1 MSLAK
6 WTVGLMAGMSMLAI
20 AAQANAGEVRV
31 TVAEYSAKTAP
42 YFADVKKEF
51 EAANPGITVK
61 FEVVPWDVLLQKLTT
76 DITAGTNA
84 DLSIIG
90 TRWLIDFV
98 QQDVAEP
105 LDSYIKPDFKDRF
118 IDTFLSPSI
127 MEGKTYGLPIAA
139 SARAMYYNKELFE
152 KAGIAKPPATWT
164 ELQEDAR
171 KIKALGS
178 GTFGFGL
185 QGKEIETDVYY
196 YYAMWSQGTEILNKD
211 GTSGLSTPGA
221 LEAAKLYKSMIDEGL
236 TEPGVTSNNREDVQ
250 NLFKQGKVGMMI
262 TAPFLSNQI
271 KDEAPNLKY
280 GVAAIPAGPTGARHL
295 WSHRFHHHV
304 QELQE
309 QGRGL
314 EAARFPVHHGAAR
327 QVHAG
332 RRLPAGEQG
341 RGENGLLRQQCRSGR
356 VHRAAARR
364 PLRAGHPGLG
374 RGRPDHLRRHAE
386 DLSRR
391 RPRGRVEG
399 RSRQGQCGAEK
410 IGAVLKK

>member
-1 MSLAK
+1 MNLAK
-6 WTVGLMAGMSMLAI
+6 WTAGLIAGMGILAF
-20 AAQANAGEVRV
+20 AAQAEAGEVRV
-31 TVAEYSAKTAP
+31 TVAEYSAKTGP
-42 YFADVKKEF
+42 YFEQVKNEF
-51 EAANPGITVK
+51 EAKNPGITVK

-105 LDSYIKPDFKDRF
+105 LDSYITPEFKGRF

-127 MEGKTYGLPIAA
+127 MGGKTYGLPIAA

-171 KIKALGS
+171 KIKAQGA
-178 GTFGFGL
+178 FGFGL

-271 KDEAPNLKY
+271 KDEAPSLKY
-280 GVAAIPAGPTGARHL
+280 GVAAIPAGPTGARGTYGVTDSMIMFKNSKNKDEAWKL
-295 WSHRFHHHV
+295 MDFLFTTEQRAKFTQGEGFLPVNKEEAKMDYYVNNADLAAFTALLPDARFAPV
-304 QELQE
+304 IPGWEEVAQITSDAMQKIYLGGDPEA
-309 QGRGL
+309 GL
-314 EAARFPVHHGAAR
+314 KEAAAKA
-327 QVHAG
+327 
-332 RRLPAGEQG
+332 
-341 RGENGLLRQQCRSGR
+341 N
-356 VHRAAARR
+356 
-364 PLRAGHPGLG
+364 
-374 RGRPDHLRRHAE
+374 
-386 DLSRR
+386 
-391 RPRGRVEG
+391 
-399 RSRQGQCGAEK
+399 
-410 IGAVLKK
+410 AVLKK

>member
-1 MSLAK
+1 MSLEK

-20 AAQANAGEVRV
+20 AAQADAGEVRV

-51 EAANPGITVK
+51 EAANPGISVK

-105 LDSYIKPDFKDRF
+105 LDGYIKPDFKDRF

-127 MEGKTYGLPIAA
+127 MDGKTYGLPIAA

-271 KDEAPNLKY
+271 KEEAPNLKY
-280 GVAAIPAGPTGARHL
+280 GVAAIPAGPTGARGTYGVTDSIIMFKNSKNKDEAWKL
-295 WSHRFHHHV
+295 LDF
-304 QELQE
+304 LFTTE
-309 QGRGL
+309 QRAKFTQGEGFL
-314 EAARFPVHHGAAR
+314 PVNKEEAKMDYYVNNADLAAFTALLPDARFAPVIPGWEEVAQITSDAM
-327 QVHAG
+327 QKIYLGGDPEAG
-332 RRLPAGEQG
+332 LKD
-341 RGENGLLRQQCRSGR
+341 
-356 VHRAAARR
+356 AAAK
-364 PLRAGHPGLG
+364 ANT
-374 RGRPDHLRRHAE
+374 
-386 DLSRR
+386 
-391 RPRGRVEG
+391 
-399 RSRQGQCGAEK
+399 
-410 IGAVLKK
+410 VLKK

>member
-6 WTVGLMAGMSMLAI
+6 WTVGLMAGMSMLAF
-20 AAQANAGEVRV
+20 AAPADSGEVRV
-31 TVAEYSAKTAP
+31 TVAEYSAKTGP
-42 YFADVKKEF
+42 YFQDVKKEF

-61 FEVVPWDVLLQKLTT
+61 FEVVPWEVLLQKLTT

-105 LDSYIKPDFKDRF
+105 LDGYITPEFKDRF

-211 GTSGLSTPGA
+211 GTSGLGTQGA
-221 LEAAKLYKSMIDEGL
+221 LDAAKLYKSMIDEGL

-271 KDEAPNLKY
+271 KEEAPNLKY
-280 GVAAIPAGPTGARHL
+280 GVAAIPAGPTGARGTYGVTDSIIMFKNSKNKDEAWKL
-295 WSHRFHHHV
+295 LDFLFTKEQRAKFTQGEGFLPVNKEEAKMDYYVNNADLAAFTALLPDARFAPV
-304 QELQE
+304 IPGWEEIAQITSDAMQKIYLGSAEP
-309 QGRGL
+309 
-314 EAARFPVHHGAAR
+314 EAALKEA
-327 QVHAG
+327 
-332 RRLPAGEQG
+332 
-341 RGENGLLRQQCRSGR
+341 
-356 VHRAAARR
+356 
-364 PLRAGHPGLG
+364 
-374 RGRPDHLRRHAE
+374 
-386 DLSRR
+386 
-391 RPRGRVEG
+391 
-399 RSRQGQCGAEK
+399 AEK
-410 IGAVLKK
+410 ANGVLKK

>member
-1 MSLAK
+1 MNLAK
-6 WTVGLMAGMSMLAI
+6 WTAGLMAGMGMLAF
-20 AAQANAGEVRV
+20 AAQADAGEVRV
-31 TVAEYSAKTAP
+31 TVAEYSAKTGP
-42 YFADVKKEF
+42 YFEQVKKEF
-51 EAANPGITVK
+51 EAKNPGITVK

-105 LDSYIKPDFKDRF
+105 LDSYITPEFKGRF

-127 MEGKTYGLPIAA
+127 MGGKTYGLPIAA

-171 KIKALGS
+171 KIKAQGA
-178 GTFGFGL
+178 FGFGL

-211 GTSGLSTPGA
+211 GTSGLGTPGA

-271 KDEAPNLKY
+271 KEEAPSLKY
-280 GVAAIPAGPTGARHL
+280 GVAAIPAGPTGARGTYGVTDSMIMFKNSKNKDEAWKL
-295 WSHRFHHHV
+295 MDF
-304 QELQE
+304 LFTTE
-309 QGRGL
+309 QRAKFTQGEGFL
-314 EAARFPVHHGAAR
+314 PVNKEEAKMDYYVNNADLAAFTALLPDARFAPVIPGWEEVAQITSDAM
-327 QVHAG
+327 QKIYLGGDPEAG
-332 RRLPAGEQG
+332 LKD
-341 RGENGLLRQQCRSGR
+341 
-356 VHRAAARR
+356 AAAK
-364 PLRAGHPGLG
+364 AN
-374 RGRPDHLRRHAE
+374 
-386 DLSRR
+386 
-391 RPRGRVEG
+391 
-399 RSRQGQCGAEK
+399 
-410 IGAVLKK
+410 AVLKK

>member
-1 MSLAK
+1 MNLAK
-6 WTVGLMAGMSMLAI
+6 WTAGLMAGMGMLAF
-20 AAQANAGEVRV
+20 AAQAEAGEVRV
-31 TVAEYSAKTAP
+31 TVAEYSAKTGP
-42 YFADVKKEF
+42 YFEQVKKEF
-51 EAANPGITVK
+51 EAKNPGITVK

-105 LDSYIKPDFKDRF
+105 LDSYITPEFKGRF

-127 MEGKTYGLPIAA
+127 MGGKTYGLPIAA

-171 KIKALGS
+171 KIKAQGA
-178 GTFGFGL
+178 FGFGL

-211 GTSGLSTPGA
+211 GTSGLGTPGA

-271 KDEAPNLKY
+271 KEEAPSLKY
-280 GVAAIPAGPTGARHL
+280 GVAAIPAGPTGVRGTYGVTDSMIMFKNSKNKDEAWKL
-295 WSHRFHHHV
+295 MDF
-304 QELQE
+304 LFTTE
-309 QGRGL
+309 QRAKFTQGEGFL
-314 EAARFPVHHGAAR
+314 PVNKEEAKMDYYVNNADLAAFTALLPDARFAPVIPGWEEVAQITSDAM
-327 QVHAG
+327 QKIYLGGDPEAG
-332 RRLPAGEQG
+332 LKD
-341 RGENGLLRQQCRSGR
+341 
-356 VHRAAARR
+356 AAAK
-364 PLRAGHPGLG
+364 AN
-374 RGRPDHLRRHAE
+374 
-386 DLSRR
+386 
-391 RPRGRVEG
+391 
-399 RSRQGQCGAEK
+399 
-410 IGAVLKK
+410 AVLKK

>member
-1 MSLAK
+1 MKLAN
-6 WTVGLMAGMSMLAI
+6 WTAGLLAGMSMLAL
-20 AAQANAGEVRV
+20 AAQADAGEVRV

-42 YFADVKKEF
+42 YFESVKKEF

-105 LDSYIKPDFKDRF
+105 LDGYIKPDFKDRF

-127 MEGKTYGLPIAA
+127 MQGKTYGLPIAA

-152 KAGIAKPPATWT
+152 KAGIAQPPATWT

-280 GVAAIPAGPTGARHL
+280 GVAAIPAGPSGARGTYGVTDSIIMFKNSKNKDEAWKL
-295 WSHRFHHHV
+295 LDFLFTTEQRAKFTQGEGFLPVNKEEAKMDYYVNNTDLAAFTALLPDARFAPIIPGWEEV
-304 QELQE
+304 AQITSDAMQKIYLGGDPEA
-309 QGRGL
+309 GL
-314 EAARFPVHHGAAR
+314 KEAADKA
-327 QVHAG
+327 
-332 RRLPAGEQG
+332 
-341 RGENGLLRQQCRSGR
+341 N
-356 VHRAAARR
+356 
-364 PLRAGHPGLG
+364 
-374 RGRPDHLRRHAE
+374 
-386 DLSRR
+386 
-391 RPRGRVEG
+391 
-399 RSRQGQCGAEK
+399 
-410 IGAVLKK
+410 AVLKK

>member
-1 MSLAK
+1 MSFAK
-6 WTVGLMAGMSMLAI
+6 WTAGLMAGMSMLALT
-20 AAQANAGEVRV
+20 AHADAGEVRV
-31 TVAEYSAKTAP
+31 TVAEYSAKTGP

-105 LDSYIKPDFKDRF
+105 LDGYITPEFKGRF

-139 SARAMYYNKELFE
+139 SARALYYNKELFE
-152 KAGIAKPPATWT
+152 KAGIAKPPATWA

-211 GTSGLSTPGA
+211 GTSGLGTPGA

-271 KDEAPNLKY
+271 KEEAPTLKY
-280 GVAAIPAGPTGARHL
+280 GVAAIPAGPSGARGTYGVTDSMIMFKNSKNKDEAWKL
-295 WSHRFHHHV
+295 MDFLFTTQQRAKFTQGEGFLPVNKEEAKMDYYVNNADLAAFTALLPDARFAPV
-304 QELQE
+304 IPGWEEVAQITSDAMQKIYLGGDPEA
-309 QGRGL
+309 GL
-314 EAARFPVHHGAAR
+314 KEAAAKA
-327 QVHAG
+327 
-332 RRLPAGEQG
+332 
-341 RGENGLLRQQCRSGR
+341 N
-356 VHRAAARR
+356 
-364 PLRAGHPGLG
+364 
-374 RGRPDHLRRHAE
+374 
-386 DLSRR
+386 
-391 RPRGRVEG
+391 
-399 RSRQGQCGAEK
+399 
-410 IGAVLKK
+410 AVLKK

>member
-1 MSLAK
+1 MNLAK
-6 WTVGLMAGMSMLAI
+6 WTVGLMAGMSMLAF

-31 TVAEYSAKTAP
+31 TVAEYSAKTGP
-42 YFADVKKEF
+42 YFEEVKKEF
-51 EAANPGITVK
+51 EAKNPGITVK

-105 LDSYIKPDFKDRF
+105 LDGYITPEFKDRF

-127 MEGKTYGLPIAA
+127 MNGKTYGLPIAA

-171 KIKALGS
+171 KIKALGT
-178 GTFGFGL
+178 GAFGFGL

-211 GTSGLSTPGA
+211 GTSGLGTPGA

-271 KDEAPNLKY
+271 KDEAPALKY
-280 GVAAIPAGPTGARHL
+280 GVAAIPAGPTGARGTYGVTDSMIMFKNSKNKDEAWKL
-295 WSHRFHHHV
+295 MDF
-304 QELQE
+304 LFTTE
-309 QGRGL
+309 QRAKFTQGEGFL
-314 EAARFPVHHGAAR
+314 PVNKEEAKMDYYVNNADLAAFTALLPDARFAPVIPGWEEVAQITSDAM
-327 QVHAG
+327 QKIYLGGDPEAG
-332 RRLPAGEQG
+332 LKD
-341 RGENGLLRQQCRSGR
+341 
-356 VHRAAARR
+356 AAAK
-364 PLRAGHPGLG
+364 AN
-374 RGRPDHLRRHAE
+374 
-386 DLSRR
+386 
-391 RPRGRVEG
+391 
-399 RSRQGQCGAEK
+399 
-410 IGAVLKK
+410 AVLKK

>member
-1 MSLAK
+1 MKLAN
-6 WTVGLMAGMSMLAI
+6 WAAGLMAGMSMLAFS
-20 AAQANAGEVRV
+20 AHADAGEVRV
-31 TVAEYSAKTAP
+31 TVAEYSAKTGP
-42 YFADVKKEF
+42 YFDEVKKEF

-76 DITAGTNA
+76 DIAAGTNA

-105 LDSYIKPDFKDRF
+105 LDSYITPDFKGRF

-127 MEGKTYGLPIAA
+127 MNGKTYGLPIAA

-171 KIKALGS
+171 KIKAQGA
-178 GTFGFGL
+178 FGFGL

-196 YYAMWSQGTEILNKD
+196 YYAMWSYGAEILNKD
-211 GTSGLSTPGA
+211 GTSGLGTPGA

-236 TEPGVTSNNREDVQ
+236 TEPGVTSLNREDVQ

-271 KDEAPNLKY
+271 KEEAPKLKY
-280 GVAAIPAGPTGARHL
+280 GVAAIPAGPTGARGTYGVTDSIIMFKNSKNKDEAWKL
-295 WSHRFHHHV
+295 LDF
-304 QELQE
+304 LFTKE
-309 QGRGL
+309 QRAKFTQREGFL
-314 EAARFPVHHGAAR
+314 PVNKEEAKMDYYVNNADLAAFTALLPDARFAPVIPGWEEIAQITSDAM
-327 QVHAG
+327 QKIYLGGDPEAG
-332 RRLPAGEQG
+332 LKD
-341 RGENGLLRQQCRSGR
+341 
-356 VHRAAARR
+356 AAAK
-364 PLRAGHPGLG
+364 AN
-374 RGRPDHLRRHAE
+374 
-386 DLSRR
+386 
-391 RPRGRVEG
+391 
-399 RSRQGQCGAEK
+399 
-410 IGAVLKK
+410 AVLKK

>member
-6 WTVGLMAGMSMLAI
+6 WTVGLMAGMSMLAF
-20 AAQANAGEVRV
+20 AAPADAGEVRV
-31 TVAEYSAKTAP
+31 TVAEYSAKTGP
-42 YFADVKKEF
+42 YFQDVKKEF

-61 FEVVPWDVLLQKLTT
+61 FEVVPWEVLLQKLTT

-105 LDSYIKPDFKDRF
+105 LDGYITPDFKDRF

-211 GTSGLSTPGA
+211 GTSGLGTQGA
-221 LEAAKLYKSMIDEGL
+221 LDAAKLYKSIIDEGL

-271 KDEAPNLKY
+271 KEEAPNLKY
-280 GVAAIPAGPTGARHL
+280 GVAAIPAGPTGARGTYGVTDSIIMFKNSKNKDEAWKL
-295 WSHRFHHHV
+295 LDFLFTKEQRAKFTQGEGFLPVNKEEAKMDYYVNNADLAAFTALLPDARFAPV
-304 QELQE
+304 IPGWEEIAQITSDAMQKIYLGSAEP
-309 QGRGL
+309 
-314 EAARFPVHHGAAR
+314 EAALKEA
-327 QVHAG
+327 
-332 RRLPAGEQG
+332 
-341 RGENGLLRQQCRSGR
+341 
-356 VHRAAARR
+356 
-364 PLRAGHPGLG
+364 
-374 RGRPDHLRRHAE
+374 
-386 DLSRR
+386 
-391 RPRGRVEG
+391 
-399 RSRQGQCGAEK
+399 AEK
-410 IGAVLKK
+410 ANGVLKK

>member
-6 WTVGLMAGMSMLAI
+6 WTVGLTAGMSMLAI
-20 AAQANAGEVRV
+20 AAQADAGEVRV

-105 LDSYIKPDFKDRF
+105 LDGYIKPDFKDRF

-211 GTSGLSTPGA
+211 GTSGLGTPGA

-280 GVAAIPAGPTGARHL
+280 GVAAIPDGPTGARGTYGVTDSIIMFKNSKNKDEAWKL
-295 WSHRFHHHV
+295 LDF
-304 QELQE
+304 LFTTE
-309 QGRGL
+309 QRAKFTQGEGFL
-314 EAARFPVHHGAAR
+314 PVNKEEAKMDYYVNNADLAAFTALLPDARFAPVIPGWEEVAQITSDAM
-327 QVHAG
+327 QKIYLGGDPEAG
-332 RRLPAGEQG
+332 LKD
-341 RGENGLLRQQCRSGR
+341 
-356 VHRAAARR
+356 AAAK
-364 PLRAGHPGLG
+364 AN
-374 RGRPDHLRRHAE
+374 
-386 DLSRR
+386 
-391 RPRGRVEG
+391 
-399 RSRQGQCGAEK
+399 
-410 IGAVLKK
+410 AVLKK

>member
-6 WTVGLMAGMSMLAI
+6 WTVGLMAGMSMLAF
-20 AAQANAGEVRV
+20 AAPADAGEVRV
-31 TVAEYSAKTAP
+31 TVAEYSAKTGP
-42 YFADVKKEF
+42 YFQDVKKEF
-51 EAANPGITVK
+51 EVANPGITVQ
-61 FEVVPWDVLLQKLTT
+61 VVPWEVLLQKLTT

-105 LDSYIKPDFKDRF
+105 LDGYITPDFKDRF

-211 GTSGLSTPGA
+211 GTSGLGTQGA
-221 LEAAKLYKSMIDEGL
+221 LDAAKLYKSMIDEGL

-271 KDEAPNLKY
+271 KEEAPNLKY
-280 GVAAIPAGPTGARHL
+280 GVAAIPAGPTGARGTYGVTDSIIMFKNSKNKDEAWKL
-295 WSHRFHHHV
+295 LDFLFTKEQRAKFTQGEGFLPVNKEEAKMDYYVNNADLAAFTALLPDARFAPV
-304 QELQE
+304 IPGWEEIAQITSDAMQKIYLGSAEP
-309 QGRGL
+309 
-314 EAARFPVHHGAAR
+314 EAALKEA
-327 QVHAG
+327 
-332 RRLPAGEQG
+332 
-341 RGENGLLRQQCRSGR
+341 
-356 VHRAAARR
+356 
-364 PLRAGHPGLG
+364 
-374 RGRPDHLRRHAE
+374 
-386 DLSRR
+386 
-391 RPRGRVEG
+391 
-399 RSRQGQCGAEK
+399 AEK
-410 IGAVLKK
+410 ANGVLKK

>member
-6 WTVGLMAGMSMLAI
+6 WTVGLMAGMSMLAF

-31 TVAEYSAKTAP
+31 TVAEYSAKTGP
-42 YFADVKKEF
+42 YFEEVKKEF
-51 EAANPGITVK
+51 EAKNPGITVK

-105 LDSYIKPDFKDRF
+105 LDGYITPEFKGRF

-127 MEGKTYGLPIAA
+127 MSGKTYGLPIAA

-164 ELQEDAR
+164 ELQDDAR
-171 KIKALGS
+171 KIKALGT
-178 GTFGFGL
+178 GAFGFGL

-211 GTSGLSTPGA
+211 GTSGLGTPGA

-271 KDEAPNLKY
+271 KDEAPKLKY
-280 GVAAIPAGPTGARHL
+280 GVAAIPAGPTGARGTYGVTDSMIMFKNSKNKDEAWKL
-295 WSHRFHHHV
+295 MDF
-304 QELQE
+304 LFTTE
-309 QGRGL
+309 QRAKFTQGEGFL
-314 EAARFPVHHGAAR
+314 PVNKEEAKMDYYVNNADLAAFTALLPDARFAPVIPGWEEVAQITSDAM
-327 QVHAG
+327 QKIYLGGDPEAG
-332 RRLPAGEQG
+332 LKD
-341 RGENGLLRQQCRSGR
+341 
-356 VHRAAARR
+356 AAAK
-364 PLRAGHPGLG
+364 AN
-374 RGRPDHLRRHAE
+374 
-386 DLSRR
+386 
-391 RPRGRVEG
+391 
-399 RSRQGQCGAEK
+399 
-410 IGAVLKK
+410 AVLKK